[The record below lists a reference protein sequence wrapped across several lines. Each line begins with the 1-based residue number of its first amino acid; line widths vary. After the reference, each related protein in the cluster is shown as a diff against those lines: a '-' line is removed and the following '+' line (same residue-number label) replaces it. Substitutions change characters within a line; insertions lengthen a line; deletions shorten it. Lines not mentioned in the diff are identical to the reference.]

1 MRLRFASALSLAVL
15 LVACGGGGPPTPA
28 GLAYSL
34 PNPATA
40 SYLVADTA
48 TVEIDAGGQL
58 MEARVQLGA
67 RFDATFT
74 RAADGI
80 QVSFDVAEFGARIMQ
95 PMGPPATVDGTGIDG
110 PLVFSI
116 DRKGAATLVSQPTM
130 SEEVGSLFPS
140 LSTAHTFFP
149 RLPGT
154 AVGAG
159 DTWTDTIAF
168 SGSEAGGDVS
178 YTARLTYT
186 AAGDTVVDGRRLMK
200 IVFEGDEETVS
211 EGNIQGMDV
220 AQELAGT
227 LQGHV
232 LWDMGRSMMVEQVS
246 ESDAS
251 GSMEVAMAPF
261 PLEIRARKRHVV
273 RSADGM

>member
-1 MRLRFASALSLAVL
+1 MRRRLASTLSLSVL

-58 MEARVQLGA
+58 MEARVQLDA

-74 RAADGI
+74 RAVDGI
-80 QVSFDVAEFGARIMQ
+80 QVSLDVAEFGARIMQ
-95 PMGPPATVDGTGIDG
+95 PMGPPATVDGAGIDG

-154 AVGAG
+154 AVGVG
-159 DTWTDTIAF
+159 DTWTDTISF

-200 IVFEGDEETVS
+200 IVFEGDEETAS

-246 ESDAS
+246 ESDAR

-261 PLEIRARKRHVV
+261 PLEIRARRRHVV
-273 RSADGM
+273 RSVGGM